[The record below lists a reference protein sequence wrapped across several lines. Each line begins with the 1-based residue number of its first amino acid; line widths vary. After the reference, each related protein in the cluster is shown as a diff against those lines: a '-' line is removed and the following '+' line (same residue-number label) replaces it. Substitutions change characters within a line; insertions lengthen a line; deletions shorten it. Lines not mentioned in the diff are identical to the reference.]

1 MNELTMTAIRYGLLA
16 LLWFFVFAVVG
27 VLRSDLY
34 GAKTG
39 GGRASRAV
47 SRETK
52 AKTPRAVRKGPTHL
66 AIIEGAMRGTT
77 LPLSE
82 SGTLLGRNP
91 ECSLVLSDDFASGR
105 HARIYPESDGWYL
118 DDLGSTNGTYI
129 GAERIGEHVRV
140 EPGTRIRIGR
150 TVLERR
156 K

>member
-1 MNELTMTAIRYGLLA
+1 MNELTMTALRFGLLA

-52 AKTPRAVRKGPTHL
+52 PKVPRAVRKGPTHL

-105 HARIYPESDGWYL
+105 HARLYPESDGWYL

-129 GAERIGEHVRV
+129 GAERVGEHVRV

-150 TVLERR
+150 TILELR

>member
-52 AKTPRAVRKGPTHL
+52 SKTPRAVRKGPTHL

-150 TVLERR
+150 TVLELR

>member
-52 AKTPRAVRKGPTHL
+52 AKAPRAVRKGPTHL

-150 TVLERR
+150 TVLELR

>member
-16 LLWFFVFAVVG
+16 LLWFFVFAVAG

-47 SRETK
+47 SREMK

-150 TVLERR
+150 TVLELR

>member
-1 MNELTMTAIRYGLLA
+1 
-16 LLWFFVFAVVG
+16 
-27 VLRSDLY
+27 
-34 GAKTG
+34 
-39 GGRASRAV
+39 
-47 SRETK
+47 
-52 AKTPRAVRKGPTHL
+52 
-66 AIIEGAMRGTT
+66 MRGTT

-150 TVLERR
+150 TVLELR